1 MIPKLSIQII
11 TFNNRQF
18 IKDCLDSLFKQTY
31 QDFSILIIDNASNDG
46 TVKFIHD
53 YYSIKQIKKDFKSS
67 AKLFVFRN
75 IKNVG
80 FAQAHNQGLKMSQ
93 SELVL
98 VINPDIILEPNF
110 LERLIKVLTKDEK
123 IGSVGGKLL
132 KIRLGDLELQEK
144 IRTKLI
150 DSTGLTILKSR
161 RVIDRGEGEE
171 DQKQYDKKTKVFG
184 ISGACVLY
192 RKQAL
197 EDVRVLIGQAK
208 EKIEYFDQD
217 FFAYKE
223 DVDLAWRLNLR
234 GWQAVYVPQAK
245 AYHFRAGASIDR
257 RFSQAKLINFLSF
270 RNHSWMLLKN
280 NYARNFLI
288 HLFYILGYQISKKSY
303 LLLTQPLVLVKS
315 GFSFYTGL
323 HKMYQ
328 KRKYILS
335 RAKVGPKEMRKW
347 FQ

>member
-18 IKDCLDSLFKQTY
+18 IRDCLDSLFKQTY

-46 TVKFIHD
+46 TLKFIQD
-53 YYSIKQIKKDFKSS
+53 QYSISQIKKNFKSS

-75 IKNVG
+75 IKNMG

-98 VINPDIILEPNF
+98 VLNPDIILEPNF
-110 LERLIKVLTKDEK
+110 LERLIKVLTNDEK

-197 EDVRVLIGQAK
+197 EDVRVLIGQVK

-245 AYHFRAGASIDR
+245 AYHFRAGASINR

-270 RNHSWMLLKN
+270 RNHLWMLLKN
-280 NYARNFLI
+280 NYAQNFLI
-288 HLFYILGYQISKKSY
+288 HFFYIFKYLISKKVY
-303 LLLTQPLVLVKS
+303 LLFTQPLVLVKS

-335 RAKVGPKEMRKW
+335 RAKVSPKEMRKW